1 METSPIIITAASIAT
16 IIVALG
22 MILAFVRLA
31 KGPSL
36 PDRVVAI
43 DALAT
48 MGVGALVLTSITTGQ
63 AVLLD
68 IALAMALITFL
79 GTIALALSIQKG
91 IFK

>member
-1 METSPIIITAASIAT
+1 MEISPILTAAASVAT

-22 MILAFVRLA
+22 MLLAFVRLA
-31 KGPSL
+31 LGPSL
-36 PDRVVAI
+36 PDRVVAL

-48 MGVGALVLTSITTGQ
+48 MGVGALVITSIITGQ

>member
-1 METSPIIITAASIAT
+1 METSPILITAAWVAT
-16 IIVALG
+16 ILVSLG
-22 MILAFVRLA
+22 MILAFIRLA
-31 KGPSL
+31 MGPSL
-36 PDRVVAI
+36 PDRVVAL

-48 MGVGALVLTSITTGQ
+48 MGVGALVLTSIVTSQ
-63 AVLLD
+63 PVLLD

>member
-31 KGPSL
+31 MGPSL

-91 IFK
+91 VFK

>member
-1 METSPIIITAASIAT
+1 METSPIIIAAASIAT

-22 MILAFVRLA
+22 MILAFVLLA

-91 IFK
+91 VFK

>member
-1 METSPIIITAASIAT
+1 METSPIILTAAWVAT
-16 IIVALG
+16 IIVAVG
-22 MILAFVRLA
+22 MLLAFVRLA
-31 KGPSL
+31 LGPSL
-36 PDRVVAI
+36 PDRVVAL

-48 MGVGALVLTSITTGQ
+48 MGVGALVVTSITTGQ

>member
-1 METSPIIITAASIAT
+1 METSPIIITAGSIAT

-31 KGPSL
+31 MGPSL

-91 IFK
+91 VFK

>member
-1 METSPIIITAASIAT
+1 MEPTPFLIPAAWVASTLIA
-16 IIVALG
+16 IG
-22 MILAFVRLA
+22 MIFSFIRLA

-36 PDRVVAI
+36 PDRVVAL

-48 MGVGALVLTSITTGQ
+48 MGIGVLVVVSIVTNQAL
-63 AVLLD
+63 LLD

>member
-1 METSPIIITAASIAT
+1 METSPIIITAAAIAT
-16 IIVALG
+16 TIVALG

-36 PDRVVAI
+36 PDRVVAL

-48 MGVGALVLTSITTGQ
+48 MGIGCLVMTSITTGQ

-79 GTIALALSIQKG
+79 GTLALALSIQKG

>member
-91 IFK
+91 VFK